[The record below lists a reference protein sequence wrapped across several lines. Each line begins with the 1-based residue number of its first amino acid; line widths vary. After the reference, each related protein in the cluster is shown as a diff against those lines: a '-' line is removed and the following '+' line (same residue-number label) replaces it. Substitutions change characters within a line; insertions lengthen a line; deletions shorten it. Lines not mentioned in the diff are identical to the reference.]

1 VFERVRSSRVWPALG
16 AGVVIGLVEVVLA
29 VALATLVFNGY
40 LYRFQKEAIG
50 LYLAGA
56 AIALAA
62 IAWRAGRRGVVGGV
76 QEAAAA
82 VLVLV
87 TMKVAVSA
95 FGSPHRAFLTAVAA
109 TLVVTMATGLV
120 FLLFGT
126 FRLGRLIRLV
136 PYPVVGGF
144 LAGTGWLLLKGGVG
158 VAAGTE
164 LYLRTMNLF
173 GKSFQLARWIPALIF
188 GVLILAATRVWKRP
202 MVMPIA
208 VAIALVLFGIGLLVS
223 GLTVDDAWN
232 GGWMFGP
239 FATDRLLEPWTYRA
253 LAGADWWAILE
264 QSGAMATAVVVAVI
278 ACFWNVGRVELMSA
292 KDLDADRELR
302 AAGVTSLAVGPFG
315 GIPSSHAPA
324 LTSLARGMRPGA
336 REVGLVAALV
346 PAAATLFGGRLI
358 ELIPRF
364 VIGGVLIFVGL
375 ALIAEWL
382 VDAWRDLT
390 PGEYAVV
397 LAILGTIAAR
407 GYLAGIIVGLI
418 ASVVL
423 FAFNYSRIEV
433 VRQVEF
439 GTTYRSNVERPAADR
454 LALRQLADRVM
465 VLRVNGFVFFGVASG
480 LVERIRTR
488 VKAGP
493 LRSLLVDLRR
503 ATGMDS
509 SAMLAFQKVAQLADA
524 TGFEL
529 VFSDAP
535 EAIRAK
541 LAGGG
546 IVPAEG
552 MVRFEPDLDRAL
564 QHCEDGLLADLH
576 RVASPD
582 GARDPLA
589 GLPDGLRE
597 YFQRET
603 VPQGTVLIH
612 QGAPADDLFVLKSG
626 RLEVEATSPEGTR
639 MRLSSASSGVMVG
652 EVAWYLGGQRTAD
665 VIAETECE
673 VLRLSRA
680 SMERME
686 RDQPELAVA
695 LHRRLA
701 ESLAERSRDAMR
713 VFDELLG

>member
-1 VFERVRSSRVWPALG
+1 
-16 AGVVIGLVEVVLA
+16 VVIGLVEVVL
-29 VALATLVFNGY
+29 VVSFATLSFNGY
-40 LYRFQKEAIG
+40 LYQFQKQAIG

-56 AIALAA
+56 AIALAVL
-62 IAWRAGRRGVVGGV
+62 AWSAGGRGVVGGV

-82 VLVLV
+82 ALVLV

-95 FGSPHRAFLTAVAA
+95 FGSPNRAFLTAVAA

-120 FLLFGT
+120 FLLLGS

-173 GKSFQLARWIPALIF
+173 GKSFQLARWIPALVF
-188 GVLILAATRVWKRP
+188 GVLILVATRVWKRP
-202 MVMPIA
+202 MVLPIA
-208 VAIALVLFGIGLLVS
+208 VAIALVLFGIGLLVT
-223 GLTVDDAWN
+223 GLTVDDAWS
-232 GGWMFGP
+232 GSWMFGP

-253 LAGADWWAILE
+253 LAGADWWAILK
-264 QSGAMATAVVVAVI
+264 QSGSIATAVVVAVI
-278 ACFWNVGRVELMSA
+278 ACFSNVGRVELMSE
-292 KDLDADRELR
+292 KDLDTDRELR
-302 AAGVTSLAVGPFG
+302 AAGATSLVAGPFG
-315 GIPSSHAPA
+315 GIPSSHAPM
-324 LTSLARGMRPGA
+324 LTSLARGMRPSA

-346 PAAATLFGGRLI
+346 PAAATLFGGRLV

-364 VIGGVLIFVGL
+364 VIGGVLVFVGL
-375 ALIAEWL
+375 AFIAEWL
-382 VDAWRDLT
+382 VDAWRDLSR
-390 PGEYAVV
+390 GEYAVV
-397 LAILGTIAAR
+397 LAIFGTIAAR
-407 GYLAGIIVGLI
+407 GYLDGVLVGLI
-418 ASVVL
+418 AAVAL

-439 GTTYRSNVERPAADR
+439 GTTYRSNVERSAADR
-454 LALRQLADRVM
+454 LALRELADRVM
-465 VLRVNGFVFFGVASG
+465 VLRVNGFVFFGVANS

-493 LRSLLVDLRR
+493 LRYLVVDLRR

-541 LAGGG
+541 LASGG

-552 MVRFEPDLDRAL
+552 AVRFDPDLDRAL
-564 QHCEDGLLADLH
+564 EHCEDGLLADLH

-582 GARDPLA
+582 GADELLA
-589 GLPDGLRE
+589 DLPDRIRSHFERVILPE
-597 YFQRET
+597 
-603 VPQGTVLIH
+603 GTVLMR
-612 QGAPADDLFVLKSG
+612 QGEQLGDLFVLESG
-626 RLEVEATSPEGTR
+626 RLRVEATTPEGTR
-639 MRLSSASSGVMVG
+639 IRLGSVRPGVMVG
-652 EVAWYLGGQRTAD
+652 EVAFYLGGPRMAD
-665 VIAETECE
+665 VIAEKPSV
-673 VLRLSRA
+673 VLRLSRLA
-680 SMERME
+680 IERME
-686 RDQPELAVA
+686 AEEPDLAAA

-701 ESLAERSRDAMR
+701 ETLAERASDTLRAYDA
-713 VFDELLG
+713 LLD